1 MDNQRNASL
10 SRGTRGPEDR
20 LRWWLGGG
28 TCKVKRRRRTCC
40 GSSNRNAVSICAY
53 SCQNRRSLGGA
64 CEGNRAVV
72 GSAPQG
78 ASAQSCFKSA
88 VRQRAEER
96 KVAKRPAQLG
106 TCRVR
111 ESAFF
116 LISPTMH
123 LFGIYT
129 SPTLPVLVPSAWS
142 HARHWKSRAVRG
154 GLTGSSP

>member
-10 SRGTRGPEDR
+10 NRGSEDR
-20 LRWWLGGG
+20 LYLCLCGG
-28 TCKVKRRRRTCC
+28 TCKLKRKRRPCC
-40 GSSNRNAVSICAY
+40 GSSNRNPVSIRAY
-53 SCQNRRSLGGA
+53 SCQNCRSLGGA
-64 CEGNRAVV
+64 CEGNRAVG

-78 ASAQSCFKSA
+78 GSAQSCFKSA

-111 ESAFF
+111 KSAFF

-129 SPTLPVLVPSAWS
+129 SPILPVLVHSAWS
-142 HARHWKSRAVRG
+142 HAPHWKSRAGRG
-154 GLTGSSP
+154 GWTGSFP